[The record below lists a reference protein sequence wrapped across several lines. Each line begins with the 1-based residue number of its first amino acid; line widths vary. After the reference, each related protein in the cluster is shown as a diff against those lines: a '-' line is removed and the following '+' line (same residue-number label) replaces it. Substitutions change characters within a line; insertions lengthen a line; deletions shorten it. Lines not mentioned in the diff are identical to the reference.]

1 MADQD
6 PQINPEELF
15 TEDQTESTSEEA
27 AEQVGVGTSS
37 NNFELSKLRKPMT
50 REPTPPT
57 STRDKTSIDNPT
69 KKQPTVKSSVRGNPT
84 DSSSTTSKGGGFGS
98 TLGAIGSLGSRAR
111 NAFRRSGKG
120 DELSPKEQAKQKKA
134 EQKKEDRKTAVD
146 AAKNIGAL
154 AASGGTNLVALAK
167 LARDGLKIA
176 KSKWKEI
183 ALGCLVPFLA
193 IGIPI
198 TIFVLGLLNM
208 LPGSKSGTTFGQT
221 DSNLKSLTD
230 LRERTSGTQADR
242 ARQIDVNEKVIT
254 SLFKYLQNLQ
264 TKVSADTSMSQTK
277 RDALK
282 TEINDT
288 ITAISDFSSKS
299 SDEQK
304 TDIGLAASEAIITR
318 VNNLVDSLLKEQLGS
333 PDPTTGFYKLP
344 DSSDYVKIK
353 ESTASHGTD
362 VPFWAK
368 KDTIFLITVASAQFR
383 EKYPDY
389 KLAIIYLSWPNGDQ
403 IDGADDKLLHRC
415 GNDIDL
421 GVAHKDDY
429 TRTDG
434 ALMSYYYAGGKWN
447 PNFNA
452 DGIPTTQKSF
462 DAAMAK
468 DVGEILYGLGVD
480 SISFDYPL
488 ADYDNFETRLK
499 GHQDH
504 MYVALPGNNKFP
516 DCVTKP

>member
-15 TEDQTESTSEEA
+15 DEDQNEPIFDA

-37 NNFELSKLRKPMT
+37 NNFELSKLRQPMSSK
-50 REPTPPT
+50 PTPPT
-57 STRDKTSIDNPT
+57 STRDKPNIDNPT
-69 KKQPTVKSSVRGNPT
+69 KKQPQVASSNSTNPT
-84 DSSSTTSKGGGFGS
+84 DSSSTTSKGGIFGS
-98 TLGAIGSLGSRAR
+98 TLGAIGSRAR
-111 NAFRRSGKG
+111 NAFRRPSGG
-120 DELSPKEQAKQKKA
+120 QELSPEEQAKQKKA
-134 EQKKEDRKTAVD
+134 EQKKEDRKTVKD

-154 AASGGTNLVALAK
+154 AASGGTNLVAWAK

-193 IGIPI
+193 IGIPV

-264 TKVSADTSMSQTK
+264 TKISADTSMSQAK
-277 RDALK
+277 RDTLK

-304 TDIGLAASEAIITR
+304 TDKGLAASEAIITR

-353 ESTASHGTD
+353 DSSIITHGAD

-368 KDTIFLITVASAQFR
+368 KDTIFLITVAAAQFH

-389 KLAIIYLSWPNGDQ
+389 KLAVIYLSWPNGDQ

-421 GVAHKDDY
+421 VVAHSTDY
-429 TRTDG
+429 TKADG
-434 ALMSYYYAGGKWN
+434 ALMSYYHANNKWN

-452 DGIPTTQKSF
+452 DGIPTTQKNF
-462 DAAMAK
+462 DASMAK

-480 SISFDYPL
+480 LISFDYPL
-488 ADYDNFETRLK
+488 NDYNNFDTK
-499 GHQDH
+499 PGHQDH
-504 MYVALPGNNKFP
+504 MYVALPGDNNFKT
-516 DCVTKP
+516 CYKKP

>member
-15 TEDQTESTSEEA
+15 DEDQTEPISEA
-27 AEQVGVGTSS
+27 AEQVGVGNSS
-37 NNFELSKLRKPMT
+37 NNFELSKLRKPII
-50 REPTPPT
+50 REPKPPT
-57 STRDKTSIDNPT
+57 SEKDKPNIDNPT
-69 KKQPTVKSSVRGNPT
+69 KKQPRVTTSNGVNPT
-84 DSSSTTSKGGGFGS
+84 DSSSMTNKGGFVGS
-98 TLGAIGSLGSRAR
+98 TLGAIGSLGARAR
-111 NAFRRSGKG
+111 NAFKRSGKG
-120 DELSPKEQAKQKKA
+120 EELSPEEQAKQKKA
-134 EQKKEDRKTAVD
+134 EQKKEDRKTAMD

-193 IGIPI
+193 IGIPV

-221 DSNLKSLTD
+221 DSNLQSLTD
-230 LRERTSGTQADR
+230 LRTRTSGAQADR
-242 ARQIDVNEKVIT
+242 ARQIEVNEKVIT
-254 SLFKYLQNLQ
+254 SLYQYLQNLQ
-264 TKVSADTSMSQTK
+264 TKVSADTSIPQTK
-277 RDALK
+277 RDAIK

-304 TDIGLAASEAIITR
+304 TDIGLTASEAIITR
-318 VNNLVDSLLKEQLGS
+318 VNNLVDSLLEQQLGS
-333 PDPTTGFYKLP
+333 PDPATGFYKLP

-353 ESTASHGTD
+353 EDSASHGSD

-368 KDTIFLITVASAQFR
+368 KDTIFLITVASAQFHK
-383 EKYPDY
+383 KYPDY

-434 ALMSYYYAGGKWN
+434 ALMSYYWAGGKWN

-452 DGIPTTQKSF
+452 DGIPTVQKNF

-468 DVGEILYGLGVD
+468 DVGEIFYGLGVD
-480 SISFDYPL
+480 LISFDYPL
-488 ADYDNFETRLK
+488 GDYDNFETRLK

-504 MYVALPGNNKFP
+504 LYVALPGDNNFKT
-516 DCVTKP
+516 CYKKP

>member
-1 MADQD
+1 MSDQD

-15 TEDQTESTSEEA
+15 DEDQTEPTSDA
-27 AEQVGVGTSS
+27 AEQVGIGTSS

-50 REPTPPT
+50 REPTTPAIRKDQPN
-57 STRDKTSIDNPT
+57 IDNPT
-69 KKQPTVKSSVRGNPT
+69 KKQPEAKSL
-84 DSSSTTSKGGGFGS
+84 DSTKPSDGSTLMTNKGGGFGS
-98 TLGAIGSLGSRAR
+98 TLGAIGSLGARAR
-111 NAFRRSGKG
+111 NAFRRGRG
-120 DELSPKEQAKQKKA
+120 EEQSPEEQAKQKK
-134 EQKKEDRKTAVD
+134 EDKKTAKD

-183 ALGCLVPFLA
+183 ALGCVLPFLA
-193 IGIPI
+193 IGIPV

-221 DSNLKSLTD
+221 DSNLKSLSD
-230 LRERTSGTQADR
+230 LRERTQGTQADR
-242 ARQIDVNEKVIT
+242 ARQIEVNEKVIT
-254 SLFKYLQNLQ
+254 SLYKYLQNLQ
-264 TKVSADTSMSQTK
+264 PKIDTDDSIPQAK
-277 RDALK
+277 RDAIK

-288 ITAISDFSSKS
+288 ITAISDFSSQS

-304 TDIGLAASEAIITR
+304 TDKGLAASEAIITR
-318 VNNLVDSLLKEQLGS
+318 VNSVVNSFLEQQLGS
-333 PDPTTGFYKLP
+333 PDSTTGFYKLP

-353 ESTASHGTD
+353 EIGATHTSSPTD

-368 KDTIFLITVASAQFR
+368 KDTIFLITVAAAQFH
-383 EKYPDY
+383 EKYPGY

-421 GVAHKDDY
+421 GVAHNSDY

-434 ALMSYYYAGGKWN
+434 ALMSYYFANNKWN

-452 DGIPTTQKSF
+452 DGVPTAQNNF

-480 SISFDYPL
+480 LISFDYPL
-488 ADYDNFETRLK
+488 GDYNNFDIK
-499 GHQDH
+499 PGHQDH

-516 DCVTKP
+516 DCTTKP